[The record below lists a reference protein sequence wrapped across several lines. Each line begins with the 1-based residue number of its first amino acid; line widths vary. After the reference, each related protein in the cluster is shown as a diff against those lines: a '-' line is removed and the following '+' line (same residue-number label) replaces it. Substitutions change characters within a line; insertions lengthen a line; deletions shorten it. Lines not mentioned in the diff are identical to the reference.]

1 MSVKHLIWGII
12 LKTMCQLRVGRWA
25 QSRMLSNEPLQLR
38 TKPFS
43 YHRREFLESCL
54 SKEFNPQKIRKV
66 SACIVSSI
74 QEIDL
79 LPLSTAAILDSQE
92 RSTAGY
98 FLVAPRDEMKLIKKV
113 IPSEFQLIADEELL
127 APKLQ
132 AYIDT
137 TFPEWRRGWIKQQI
151 LKILAAQRLNP
162 YGTLLVDA
170 DTILLKPQNWLSTD
184 GIQNLQTSIEYHLPY
199 QEHYERFMRTHNLED
214 DLKIRRA
221 QISFVTH
228 HQLMQPDI
236 LNSLFGKNEES
247 FQAGLES
254 WLKCIDFSRS
264 DSPACE
270 WHTYGTFLATNF
282 SKRIHLTQWIN
293 SGISRNSILKSVKK
307 QIINASI
314 NELKSEYDQVNSV
327 SLHHYIN
334 P

>member
-1 MSVKHLIWGII
+1 MRIKHLIWGEI
-12 LKTMCQLRVGRWA
+12 LKLVSQLRVSKWA
-25 QSRMLSNEPLQLR
+25 QSRVLATKPLQLSK
-38 TKPFS
+38 KPLS

-79 LPLSTAAILDSQE
+79 LPLSTAAILDSQDI
-92 RSTAGY
+92 STEGY
-98 FLVAPRDEMKLIKKV
+98 FLVAPRDQMEQIRRV
-113 IPSEFQLIADEELL
+113 IPSEFQLVADEELL
-127 APKLQ
+127 ATKLQ
-132 AYIDT
+132 KYIDE
-137 TFPEWRRGWIKQQI
+137 TFPKWRRGWIKQQI
-151 LKILAAQRLNP
+151 LKILAAQRMNP

-170 DTILLKPQNWLSTD
+170 DTILLKPQIWLSTE
-184 GIQNLQTSIEYHLPY
+184 GKQNLQTSIEYHLPY
-199 QEHYERFMRTHNLED
+199 QEHYERFMTIHRHD
-214 DLKIRRA
+214 ADLVTRRPR
-221 QISFVTH
+221 ISFVTH

-236 LNSLFGKNEES
+236 LSSLFGTFEEN
-247 FQAGLES
+247 FEAGLES

-282 SKRIHLTQWIN
+282 STRVHLTQWRNI
-293 SGISRNSILKSVKK
+293 GISRNAILERAGKK
-307 QIINASI
+307 IMNASLKEI
-314 NELKSEYDQVNSV
+314 KSKHNEVNSV